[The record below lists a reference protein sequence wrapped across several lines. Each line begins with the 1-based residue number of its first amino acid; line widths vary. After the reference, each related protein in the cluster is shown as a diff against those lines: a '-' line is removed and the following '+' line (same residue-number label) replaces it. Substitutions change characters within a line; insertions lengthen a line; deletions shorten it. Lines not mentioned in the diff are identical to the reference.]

1 MGAVNEVQL
10 PERGGDILLRVVGN
24 TAHPVLHL
32 RDGLHQQV
40 GVIASQVVERHGNG
54 GGKGVQPQLEAAGVM
69 GCPSIFTCYVAVVTH
84 GVALER
90 FVTYVA
96 RLSGAEGTPV
106 LSRHPHGLRIS

>member
-1 MGAVNEVQL
+1 MGAISEAQL
-10 PERGGDILLRVVGN
+10 PEGEGDILLRVVGD
-24 TAHPVLHL
+24 TAHPALH

-40 GVIASQVVERHGNG
+40 GVIGPQVVEHHGDG
-54 GGKGVQPQLEAAGVM
+54 GGKRVQPQLEIAGVM
-69 GCPSIFTCYVAVVTH
+69 GCPSIFTCNVAVVTH

-96 RLSGAEGTPV
+96 RLSGADGTPV